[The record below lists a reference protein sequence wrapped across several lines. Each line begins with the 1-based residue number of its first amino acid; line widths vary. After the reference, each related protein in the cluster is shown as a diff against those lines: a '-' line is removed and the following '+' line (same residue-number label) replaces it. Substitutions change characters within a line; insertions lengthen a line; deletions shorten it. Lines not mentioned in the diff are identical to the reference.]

1 MCLELSGGGGIYIYF
16 IVTFINQ
23 MLIMKTYKMPSLLLV
38 VTVLAFG
45 CSTPVSEPLTLA
57 SGSGSDPFG
66 ETQLTL
72 AEIEANAANNPN
84 ATIVTP
90 PAGYQYEYPAIAASP
105 AYKVVLLV
113 QQGEP
118 TSEIYAYDLSLVSGP
133 DPVLEA
139 YCNQMLHEATDPA
152 GYKVI
157 SCHSTGTECHTRTSD
172 DGKTVTIITCPQD

>member
-1 MCLELSGGGGIYIYF
+1 
-16 IVTFINQ
+16 
-23 MLIMKTYKMPSLLLV
+23 MKTYKMPSLLLV

-72 AEIEANAANNPN
+72 AEIEANAASNPN

-90 PAGYQYEYPAIAASP
+90 PAGSQYEYPAIAALP
-105 AYKVVLLV
+105 AYKVVLLA
-113 QQGEP
+113 QTGEP
-118 TSEIYAYDLSLVSGP
+118 THEIYAYDPSLVSGP

-139 YCNQMLHEATDPA
+139 HCNQMLHTATDPD
-152 GYKVI
+152 GYNII
-157 SCHSTGTECHTRTSD
+157 SCHSDGTECHTRSRD
-172 DGKTVTIITCPQD
+172 NGKTVTIYICPQNPV